1 MGLGDAHAQRGEDIL
16 PWHAHSYLTV
26 PSMDGHRK
34 LLFPV
39 RLRSAQLVL
48 PLSLHSSHCCLL
60 SSVYY
65 GLGQALWWVQE
76 TKD

>member
-16 PWHAHSYLTV
+16 PWHAQLFDSSEHGRAQKTPL
-26 PSMDGHRK
+26 PSETALSPNGPSSLPPFLA
-34 LLFPV
+34 LLSF
-39 RLRSAQLVL
+39 
-48 PLSLHSSHCCLL
+48 